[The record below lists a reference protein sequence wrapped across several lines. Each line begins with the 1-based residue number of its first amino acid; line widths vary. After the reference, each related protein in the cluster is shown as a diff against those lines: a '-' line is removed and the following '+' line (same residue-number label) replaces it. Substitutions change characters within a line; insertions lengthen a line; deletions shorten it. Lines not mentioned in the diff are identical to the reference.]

1 MLSALNYE
9 LDKIKDPAKR
19 KVAYKNW
26 GQEDQFFI
34 SRILEMQEKGLVQ
47 AKLAP
52 KEETLKFSGI
62 DDKLNNDV
70 FVVSG
75 TLAGV
80 PYDTRQKF
88 HNYCPEIKMFYPTM
102 HDPSCFGT
110 YTTFYI
116 YSLDSSKYLSLVFYL
131 LLLVIFF
138 G

>member
-1 MLSALNYE
+1 MYDFDLYLLISGLGAISIRNRKLMLSALNYE
-9 LDKIKDPAKR
+9 LNKIKDPAKR

-34 SRILEMQEKGLVQ
+34 SRILEMQERGLV
-47 AKLAP
+47 APKLAP

-70 FVVSG
+70 WVVSG

-102 HDPSCFGT
+102 HDPSCFGN
-110 YTTFYI
+110 
-116 YSLDSSKYLSLVFYL
+116 KH
-131 LLLVIFF
+131 
-138 G
+138 